1 MPTNTYTPLATITLT
16 GTDSEIVFSSI
27 PATYRDLIVVMTPI
41 GSGTANDSL
50 YVKFNTSTADFTY
63 VQMYGSGSGSG
74 GSNSGSGGRF
84 TNYNNTIGRVYN
96 AILQVMD
103 YSATDKHKTYLSRFN
118 ADDAGVGA
126 FAGRWAQTTAVNSLS
141 IYPGAGSF
149 AIGSTFSLYG
159 VIA

>member
-1 MPTNTYTPLATITLT
+1 MPTNTYTPLATVTLT
-16 GTDSEIVFSSI
+16 GTDSEIVFASI
-27 PATYRDLIVVMTPI
+27 PSTYRDLIVVMTPI

-50 YVKFNTSTADFTY
+50 YLKLNTSTADFSY
-63 VQMYGSGSGSG
+63 VQMYGDGSGK

-84 TNYNNTIGRVYN
+84 TNYYNSTGRVYN
-96 AILQVMD
+96 SVLQVMD

-118 ADDAGVGA
+118 ADNSGVGA